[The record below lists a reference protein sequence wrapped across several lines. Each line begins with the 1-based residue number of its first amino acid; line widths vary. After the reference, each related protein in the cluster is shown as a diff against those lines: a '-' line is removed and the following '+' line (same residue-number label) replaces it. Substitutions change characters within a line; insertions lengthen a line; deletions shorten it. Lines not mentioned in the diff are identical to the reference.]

1 MWSNQ
6 RCCAVAPAHQES
18 PGPGAQINQ
27 DRKAEDIKLADGM
40 SRESADP
47 EWPRPASPSSA
58 ARGLPLFGLALT
70 TTSMSPMN
78 QMGTRSRLLE
88 FGFQYGGRMKYL
100 DVDGIG
106 KVSRIGLGTWQFGSR
121 EWGYGDSYASGA
133 ARDIVQR
140 ALALGVTLFDTAEI
154 YAMGKSERILGEAL
168 GDQRSAVALASK
180 IFPIAPFP
188 PVIKQRER
196 ASARR
201 LQVDR
206 IPLYQIHQPNPVVPD
221 SVIMPGMRSLLDSG
235 DIGAAGVSNYS
246 LARWQKADA
255 ALGRPVISNQVQ
267 FSLARPR
274 ALDDLVPFAEREN
287 RIVIA
292 YSPLAQGLLGAKYGL
307 DNRPGGV
314 RAANQLFG
322 TENLRR
328 VEPLLQTLRDIATEV
343 GAKPAQVALAWL
355 ISLPN
360 VVAIPGASSVEQL
373 EFNVAAADIEL
384 SPQSRDALTDAARAF
399 RPVSTS
405 RFLIDRV
412 REKLGRA

>member
-1 MWSNQ
+1 
-6 RCCAVAPAHQES
+6 
-18 PGPGAQINQ
+18 
-27 DRKAEDIKLADGM
+27 
-40 SRESADP
+40 
-47 EWPRPASPSSA
+47 
-58 ARGLPLFGLALT
+58 
-70 TTSMSPMN
+70 
-78 QMGTRSRLLE
+78 
-88 FGFQYGGRMKYL
+88 MKYV
-100 DVDGIG
+100 DVDGVG
-106 KVSRIGLGTWQFGSR
+106 KVSRIGLGTWQFGSA

-133 ARDIVQR
+133 ARDIVQH
-140 ALALGVTLFDTAEI
+140 ALALGVTLFDTAEV
-154 YAMGKSERILGEAL
+154 YGLGKSERILGEAL
-168 GDQRSAVALASK
+168 GDQRSSVALASK

-188 PVIKQRER
+188 PVVKQRER

-235 DIGAAGVSNYS
+235 AIGAAGVSNYS

-267 FSLARPR
+267 FSLARPA
-274 ALDDLVPFAEREN
+274 ALEDLVPFAEREN

-292 YSPLAQGLLGAKYGL
+292 YSPLAQGLLGGKYGP

-314 RAANQLFG
+314 RAANPLFG

-328 VEPLLQTLRDIATEV
+328 IEPLLQTLRDVAAEV

-384 SPQSRDALTDAARAF
+384 SVQSRDALTDAARAF
-399 RPVSTS
+399 RPVSS
-405 RFLIDRV
+405 LDFFSERI
-412 REKLGRA
+412 REKLGRR